1 MIIILHKT
9 FCFLR
14 LHYYLLLWSI
24 HRTYYAAIKMFKKY
38 DSTTV
43 DSNDDEDQKV
53 LAVKLIGSSL
63 VKQQIVKNITGLHNA
78 KFRIISPLIV
88 HCDFIP

>member
-1 MIIILHKT
+1 MIVVSFKR

-24 HRTYYAAIKMFKKY
+24 HRIYYVALKMFKIY

-43 DSNDDEDQKV
+43 DSNDDEDEMDY
-53 LAVKLIGSSL
+53 LSESSSSEADL
-63 VKQQIVKNITGLHNA
+63 
-78 KFRIISPLIV
+78 
-88 HCDFIP
+88 